1 MKIYDSHTHLNDDAF
16 YDDVPAWIN
25 RAEHLGVVEMN
36 MVGSNEKLNV
46 RALRLAHDYPQ
57 LHAIIGWH
65 PEDSKNYNQTT
76 QDQLIAD
83 LKRPEVVGLGEI
95 GLDYHWDSSPRDVQ
109 QRVFAEQ
116 LDIAREMKMPISVH
130 CRDAL
135 ADCYRLLKQA
145 HVGDFGGVMH
155 SFNGGPKWLHKFL
168 DLGMQVSYSGVSTF
182 HNAADV
188 QASVKET
195 PLDRMLV
202 ETDAPYLTPEPYRGQ
217 RNEPAYSRYVVEGV
231 AKLKGC
237 RPEEVAAA
245 TFRNAKELF
254 PVREHNEED

>member
-1 MKIYDSHTHLNDDAF
+1 MKIYDSHTHLNDDDF
-16 YDDVPAWIN
+16 YDDVTAWLN
-25 RAEHLGVVEMN
+25 RAQHLGVVEMN
-36 MVGSNEKLNV
+36 MVGSNEKLNE

-65 PEDSKNYNQTT
+65 PEDSRNFGPQ
-76 QDQLIAD
+76 QREQLIKD
-83 LKRPEVVGLGEI
+83 LKRPEVVSLGEI

-109 QRVFAEQ
+109 QRVFADQ
-116 LDIAREMKMPISVH
+116 LAIARRMHLPISVH

-135 ADCYRLLKQA
+135 ADTYSLLKQA
-145 HVGDFGGVMH
+145 HVEDFGGVMH
-155 SFNGGPKWLHKFL
+155 SFNGDTVWLHRFL
-168 DLGMQVSYSGVSTF
+168 ELGMQVSYSGVATF

-188 QASVKET
+188 QAAVKET
-195 PLDRMLV
+195 PLDRLLV

-237 RPEEVAAA
+237 SSEEVAAA
-245 TFRNAKELF
+245 SFRNARELF
-254 PVREHNEED
+254 PVREQYEED